1 MKKVLISNKL
11 ISLNESEILIFI
23 KKETNSFKR
32 KKGLS
37 IEDQGK
43 YYSLESKENL
53 KNIYYSLGRKQKNSS
68 NKESAFT
75 AAAVAA

>member
-53 KNIYYSLGRKQKNSS
+53 KNIYYSSGRKQKNYS

-75 AAAVAA
+75 AAAVAD

>member
-1 MKKVLISNKL
+1 MKKVLISKKL
-11 ISLNESEILIFI
+11 ISLNENEILIFI
-23 KKETNSFKR
+23 KKETNSFKW

-53 KNIYYSLGRKQKNSS
+53 KNIYYSAGRKQKNYS

-75 AAAVAA
+75 AAAVAD

>member
-37 IEDQGK
+37 IED
-43 YYSLESKENL
+43 
-53 KNIYYSLGRKQKNSS
+53 
-68 NKESAFT
+68 
-75 AAAVAA
+75 